1 MKENI
6 FEMLLSII
14 AYLKKVRHEH
24 VMTQLLVWWFNAYYA
39 YYLIFNSA
47 LQAHDNAYGKGLEIF

>member
-1 MKENI
+1 
-6 FEMLLSII
+6 
-14 AYLKKVRHEH
+14 
-24 VMTQLLVWWFNAYYA
+24 MTQLLVWWLNAYYA